1 MRSVGRLIA
10 IVLFL
15 ALMVPAV
22 LLVRAWLHA
31 APRRA
36 VAAAAVQFVELTAA
50 AGAELSRQ
58 AAHGRRLRQLGL
70 VLGVAAIVTTVVLF
84 AESSVFLWVPALG
97 AGLLAGVLLAEASRP
112 RPRWAFGRPFRRPR
126 RSEQI
131 SLPLLW
137 TMRGAMVGQ
146 LVTAVVLGSVGD
158 LDGGVAA
165 ASVAVPAAGWLLAE
179 LALLRALLRPL
190 PADGADVPVDEAQR
204 TWTAHLVV
212 AAASVLALLPLGV
225 LLLVAGID
233 LGDRVARDG
242 AGLLPVALVAGGF
255 ASLAAGLAVTG
266 FLLTWL
272 RPVRQ
277 GVTALA

>member
-1 MRSVGRLIA
+1 MSPVGRLIA
-10 IVLFL
+10 VVLFL

-22 LLVRAWLHA
+22 LLVRGWSHA
-31 APRRA
+31 GGRRA
-36 VAAAAVQFVELTAA
+36 VAAAAVQFVELTPA

-70 VLGVAAIVTTVVLF
+70 LLGIAGVVTTVVLF
-84 AESSVFLWVPALG
+84 AERSVFLWVPALG

-112 RPRWAFGRPFRRPR
+112 RPRWALGRPFRRPHR
-126 RSEQI
+126 GEQI
-131 SLPLLW
+131 ALPLLW
-137 TMRGAMVGQ
+137 TMRGAMAGQ
-146 LVTAVVLGSVGD
+146 LVAALVLGRVGD
-158 LDGGVAA
+158 LTGAA
-165 ASVAVPAAGWLLAE
+165 TGTLVAVPAVGWVLAE
-179 LALLRALLRPL
+179 VALLRALLRPL

-212 AAASVLALLPLGV
+212 AAGTVLALLPLGV

-233 LGDRVARDG
+233 LGDEVTRDG
-242 AGLLPVALVAGGF
+242 AGLLPVAFVAGGF
-255 ASLAAGLAVTG
+255 ASLAAGLAVTV

-277 GVTALA
+277 GVSALT